1 MSNYAQLKSLTTA
14 LKLSGLTENLE
25 LRIIEAEQN
34 QLSYTELLTMV
45 FSDEI
50 QTRKNRRL
58 KRLLARARL
67 KGNQTLEHFDFTFN
81 PSINATVIRE
91 LATCRFID
99 KGENIFFI
107 GPTGVGK
114 THLASAIAHSAC
126 RKNMKVENYNFN
138 DLFVELIKADL
149 NNKLDSLL
157 KSIIKTDLLII
168 DDFGFKKI
176 NQQESE
182 LLYSIVD
189 AKYLQ
194 RSIIITSNR
203 AISDWLNIFPDP
215 IMASAILDRLAHNA
229 HQIIIKGES
238 YRKKNRAVLQN
249 AY

>member
-1 MSNYAQLKSLTTA
+1 MSNYAQLKSLTTS
-14 LKLSGLTENLE
+14 LKLSGLAENLE
-25 LRIIEAEQN
+25 LRIMEAEQS
-34 QLSYTELLTMV
+34 QLSYTELLTMI
-45 FSDEI
+45 FNDEVE
-50 QTRKNRRL
+50 TRKNRRL
-58 KRLLARARL
+58 KRLILKAKL

-81 PSINATVIRE
+81 QSINATVIRE
-91 LATCRFID
+91 LATCRFIE

-114 THLASAIAHSAC
+114 THLAMAIAHSAC

-138 DLFVELIKADL
+138 DLFIELVKADL

-157 KSIIKTDLLII
+157 KCIIKTDILII

-176 NQQESE
+176 NQQEAE

-203 AISDWLNIFPDP
+203 AIGDWLNIFPDP
-215 IMASAILDRLAHNA
+215 IMANAILDRLAHNA